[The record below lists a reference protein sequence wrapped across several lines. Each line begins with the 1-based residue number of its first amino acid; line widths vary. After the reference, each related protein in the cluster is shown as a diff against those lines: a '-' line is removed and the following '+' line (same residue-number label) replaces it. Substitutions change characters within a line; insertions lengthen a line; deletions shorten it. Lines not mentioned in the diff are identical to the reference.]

1 MKPQRIGPA
10 GDTEGGRGL
19 LLVEVLSDSWGWY
32 ATRKHATTR
41 TIWAELCESRTGM
54 NSTGIGGVHMA
65 GRKPWRG

>member
-10 GDTEGGRGL
+10 GDTEGGWGVP
-19 LLVEVLSDSWGWY
+19 LVEALSNSWGWY
-32 ATRKHATTR
+32 ATRKHATT
-41 TIWAELCESRTGM
+41 IWAELRESGTGM